1 MRLGALRTTL
11 KKAGLATNLI
21 KLGASRLLVLPHGGR
36 VLGLFASRDDVN
48 FLWTHDALRKVESA
62 RRLFDQHWP
71 NPGGDRTW
79 LAPEHELFVSDIRNP
94 WEMYRQPRELDPA
107 KYVFDANNGAPLLR
121 TRASLKLH
129 RSKTTADVRIDKTL
143 AAVADPLGD
152 VDLGLTFAGY
162 ATMVTL
168 SAKTKVSISLWQ
180 LLQLPPNGEM
190 VVRTLHR
197 SPPRVWFGKISR
209 ADLAATDDF
218 VHYRMRD
225 RRRTHKIGV
234 RAIACA
240 GRAGYVVRRDART
253 FDLVVRNF
261 FVDPSGQYVDAPFDD
276 LRETGYAFQACNVA
290 EDDIGHFAELEHHVP
305 TGHVAA
311 AGEVRARDASQVW
324 AYRGGREAIVQ
335 AARRLLGSRFSMSR
349 GMR

>member
-1 MRLGALRTTL
+1 MPLRALRATL
-11 KKAGLATNLI
+11 KKAGQATHLI
-21 KLGASRLLVLPHGGR
+21 KLDTSRLLVLPMGGR

-48 FLWTHDALRKVESA
+48 FLWTHDALRNVESA

-94 WEMYRQPRELDPA
+94 WKTYRQPRELDPA
-107 KYVFDANNGAPLLR
+107 KYAFDVDDGAPRLR
-121 TRASLKLH
+121 TRAKLKLL
-129 RSKTTADVRIDKTL
+129 RSKTTADVMIEKTL
-143 AAVADPLGD
+143 AAVVDPLAD
-152 VDLGLTFAGY
+152 VNLGLTFAGY
-162 ATMVTL
+162 ATTL
-168 SAKTKVSISLWQ
+168 ALSSQTKVPINLWQ
-180 LLQLPPNGEM
+180 LVQLPPDGEM

-197 SPPRVWFGKISR
+197 SPARVWFGNVAP
-209 ADLAATDDF
+209 ADFWATDDF
-218 VHYRMRD
+218 VRYRMRD

-290 EDDIGHFAELEHHVP
+290 EDAIGHFAELEHHAP
-305 TGHVAA
+305 AGRAA
-311 AGEVRARDASQVW
+311 PGEVRSRDASQVW
-324 AYRGGREAIVQ
+324 AYRGGREAIVE
-335 AARRLLGSRFSMSR
+335 AGRRLLGSKFSISR